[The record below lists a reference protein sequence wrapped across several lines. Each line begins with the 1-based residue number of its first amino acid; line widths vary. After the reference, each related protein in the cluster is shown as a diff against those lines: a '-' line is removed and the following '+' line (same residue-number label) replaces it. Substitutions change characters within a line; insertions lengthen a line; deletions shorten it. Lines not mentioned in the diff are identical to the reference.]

1 MLQKIKVPI
10 ILQEQVPSDNNA
22 QTDTSATD
30 TSATDT
36 SADTINCSEYE
47 SRDDCPVGCKWDMY
61 DVKCKDETPKEKC
74 DRELDMI
81 CVSHFDHAMTYFG
94 YVLFALLCL
103 GVALVLLAFS
113 SYWYMSLKQKNTS
126 NSEYFSD
133 VSSVLTSVSQL

>member
-1 MLQKIKVPI
+1 MIQKIKVPI
-10 ILQEQVPSDNNA
+10 ILQEEQTTSENNEETNVDTPNA
-22 QTDTSATD
+22 DTSTV
-30 TSATDT
+30 
-36 SADTINCSEYE
+36 NCSEYE

-81 CVSHFDHAMTYFG
+81 CVSHFDHAMIPFG

-103 GVALVLLAFS
+103 GVALVLIIVVGVTYSNF
-113 SYWYMSLKQKNTS
+113 KNGATS
-126 NSEYFSD
+126 KSEYFSD